1 MHDLKDLYLID
12 LFCGCG
18 GFSTGAVQAGAKVL
32 LAVDCWE
39 EALAVHE
46 LNHPETTHLNTK
58 LGGDVE
64 EFASG
69 LIGLIESLPSGSR
82 VHLHGS
88 PPCQNLAANNALRD
102 TTEGQVLVDWY
113 LALMDIMIPYVA
125 SYTMEQVANPLL
137 YHHIEKYGGRVVAMK
152 EYGIPQSRR
161 RLFLTNLDLGLI
173 DEFKA
178 PAPTFQQVIDSIGFE
193 MEAPMDALTIGSN
206 RKTNI
211 PGQSKYHYY
220 GLNRIS
226 PTVTGQFPKAYSI
239 ESGRM
244 RELPIRVFSALQTFP
259 PNYDFGSYSI
269 KTTRQLIGNSVPPN
283 MAKIIMTIAVST

>member
-1 MHDLKDLYLID
+1 MEDLYLID

-39 EALAVHE
+39 EALAVHK

-64 EFASG
+64 EFALG

-88 PPCQNLAANNALRD
+88 PPCQELAGANALRD
-102 TTEGQVLVDWY
+102 TDKGQVLVNWY
-113 LALMDIMIPYVA
+113 LALTNTMLPFVA
-125 SYTMEQVANPLL
+125 SASMEQVANPLL
-137 YHHIEKYGGRVVAMK
+137 YKHIENYGGRVVAMK

-161 RLFLTNLDLGLI
+161 RLFLTNLDLDLL
-173 DEFKA
+173 DEFET
-178 PAPTFQQVIDSIGFE
+178 PAPTFQQVIDSIGFQ

-206 RKTNI
+206 RKTKT
-211 PGQSKYHYY
+211 PGQSKYMFYP
-220 GLNRIS
+220 LDRIS
-226 PTVTGQFPKAYSI
+226 PTVTSQFPKQYAIST
-239 ESGRM
+239 GKM
-244 RELPIRVFSALQTFP
+244 KELPLRVFSALQTFP
-259 PNYDFGSYSI
+259 DNYNFGSYSI
-269 KTTRQLIGNSVPPN
+269 KDTRQMIGNSVPPK
-283 MAKIIMTIAVST
+283 MSEIIMTIAMR